1 MKINANTIKPGM
13 ILEYQNGLWT
23 VVKSEHVKPG
33 KGGAFAQVEMKNLVT
48 GTKLNERFRSDDTV
62 ERVTLEQ
69 RDHSYLYED
78 GDMLVFMDTANYE
91 QISLAKEWVGE
102 DQVQYLHDGMEVI
115 IEFHDEKPI
124 GMSLPD
130 TVILEVMETEPTIKN
145 QTASSSYKPAIASN
159 GMRVMIPPFMGTGEK
174 IVVSTATGEYMKRAE

>member
-1 MKINANTIKPGM
+1 
-13 ILEYQNGLWT
+13 
-23 VVKSEHVKPG
+23 
-33 KGGAFAQVEMKNLVT
+33 
-48 GTKLNERFRSDDTV
+48 
-62 ERVTLEQ
+62 
-69 RDHSYLYED
+69 
-78 GDMLVFMDTANYE
+78 
-91 QISLAKEWVGE
+91 
-102 DQVQYLHDGMEVI
+102 MEVI